1 MSKNGEIRVTLLINE
16 PVDTFKRLLRIQI
29 LCAMHRRFPVL
40 KSNNLSTYYCTKNGF
55 EKNMPVPIII
65 SLFFTFFQKKSNS
78 SLDLDHEVAV
88 VQEAVSSVN
97 LNSYHQRQFGSQGSI
112 NDLKS
117 FDSSNGPAAVSTL
130 QRRPM
135 SNNNNDIKSEA
146 GSVLSDTS
154 R

>member
-1 MSKNGEIRVTLLINE
+1 MIRT
-16 PVDTFKRLLRIQI
+16 
-29 LCAMHRRFPVL
+29 
-40 KSNNLSTYYCTKNGF
+40 
-55 EKNMPVPIII
+55 
-65 SLFFTFFQKKSNS
+65 
-78 SLDLDHEVAV
+78 LDHEVAV

-97 LNSYHQRQFGSQGSI
+97 LNSYHQSRQFGSQGSI